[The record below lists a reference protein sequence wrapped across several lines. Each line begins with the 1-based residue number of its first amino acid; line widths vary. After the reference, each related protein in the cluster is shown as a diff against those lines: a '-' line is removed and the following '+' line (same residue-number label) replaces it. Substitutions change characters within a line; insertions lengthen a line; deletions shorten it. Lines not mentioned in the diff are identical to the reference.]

1 MNKTETVIKAIQN
14 SVDENETLDS
24 ISHNVWNFTSI
35 MHAVEL
41 IQHIKEQEEFNA
53 KFVKHLMKER
63 DNLVDQLLQLQCE
76 YDEMKEER
84 DLSQEALQTLQ
95 NKYDGLE
102 SEDKQKGLILEA
114 ALVANN
120 ENETELLTKNSDDDL
135 ESEEARDNYIVDKKR
150 DYIKERKVPKRRTTM
165 GHSNPSYRALES
177 RRIKEVTNIIDA
189 MSDENVYIMYR
200 ILVTPLIQKLQSQI
214 EELDI

>member
-1 MNKTETVIKAIQN
+1 MNKTETLIKAIQN

-102 SEDKQKGLILEA
+102 LAQTPDGVILKAMEY
-114 ALVANN
+114 NQ
-120 ENETELLTKNSDDDL
+120 ESIDDDIL
-135 ESEEARDNYIVDKKR
+135 DKKR
-150 DYIKERKVPKRRTTM
+150 DYIKEITIPKRRTTM
-165 GHSNPSYRALES
+165 GYSNRSRRALES
-177 RRIKEVTNIIDA
+177 NRINLLTKRIDD
-189 MSDENVYIMYR
+189 MSDEDVNKMYR
-200 ILVTPLIQKLQSQI
+200 VLVTPLIQKLQSQI

>member
-1 MNKTETVIKAIQN
+1 MNKTETLIKAIQN

-102 SEDKQKGLILEA
+102 LAQTPDSVILKAMEY
-114 ALVANN
+114 NQ
-120 ENETELLTKNSDDDL
+120 
-135 ESEEARDNYIVDKKR
+135 ESIDKKR
-150 DYIKERKVPKRRTTM
+150 DYIKEITIPKRRTTM
-165 GHSNPSYRALES
+165 GYSNPSRRALES
-177 RRIKEVTNIIDA
+177 NRINLLTKRIDD
-189 MSDENVYIMYR
+189 MSDEDVNKMYR
-200 ILVTPLIQKLQSQI
+200 VLVTPHIQKLQSQI

>member
-1 MNKTETVIKAIQN
+1 MNKKIDYIEKKR
-14 SVDENETLDS
+14 DEN
-24 ISHNVWNFTSI
+24 
-35 MHAVEL
+35 
-41 IQHIKEQEEFNA
+41 K
-53 KFVKHLMKER
+53 
-63 DNLVDQLLQLQCE
+63 NLNDQLLQLKCE

-102 SEDKQKGLILEA
+102 SEDTQKGLILEA

-135 ESEEARDNYIVDKKR
+135 ESEEARDNYILDKKR